1 VRVNPKEKHVKKTI
15 AILIVGLL
23 FSSLNAS
30 ASTELVFQCMT
41 KSKKTIK
48 IEREN
53 ETLKYTYGNEKK
65 NDLTLETPLF
75 SEKIPTLFS
84 SDVQLGNKSGPYI
97 FNTVTFH
104 NGEYAY
110 SVSALSDINVPSDET
125 FTGVYVS
132 GESIKTTKIKC
143 IESSI
148 QDNFESLF
156 DFNRSRNK

>member
-1 VRVNPKEKHVKKTI
+1 MIKTI
-15 AILIVGLL
+15 TILLVGLF
-23 FSSLNAS
+23 FSALNAN
-30 ASTELVFQCMT
+30 ANTELVFQCMT
-41 KSKKTIK
+41 KNKKVIK
-48 IEREN
+48 IERTN
-53 ETLKYTYGNEKK
+53 ETLKYTYGNDKK

-75 SEKIPTLFS
+75 SEKIPTMFS
-84 SDVQLGNKSGPYI
+84 SDVQLGNKSGPYV

-132 GESIKTTKIKC
+132 ENKIKTTKIKC
-143 IESSI
+143 IESTI

-156 DFNRSRNK
+156 TFNSSRNK

>member
-1 VRVNPKEKHVKKTI
+1 MIKTI
-15 AILIVGLL
+15 TILLVGLF
-23 FSSLNAS
+23 FSALNAS
-30 ASTELVFQCMT
+30 ANTELVFQCMT
-41 KSKKTIK
+41 KNKKVIK
-48 IEREN
+48 IERTN
-53 ETLKYTYGNEKK
+53 ETLKYTYGNDKK

-75 SEKIPTLFS
+75 SEKIPTIFS
-84 SDVQLGNKSGPYI
+84 SDVQLGNKSGPYV

-132 GESIKTTKIKC
+132 ENNIKITKIKC
-143 IESSI
+143 IESTI

-156 DFNRSRNK
+156 TFNSSRNK